1 MQWLVRV
8 DNTARVTALQEGTAI
23 AGENIPFSNIDQL
36 VGAGVTVDS
45 VDSYGIG
52 FLMFNCQKEPFN
64 DKRVRQ
70 AFHYAIDY
78 DKLIKNQLGG
88 NAETL
93 TSYLPKDNPAYHEAS
108 TVYKHDP
115 EKAKALLKEAGQEN
129 LEVKLLVIDNWIK
142 DLSAQIQQDLQAV
155 GMNVTL
161 DVQAAPYPTMAAS
174 KTDEILPF
182 DVFLAPGDV
191 SCFGTN
197 ADVHL
202 AWFYGENTDWC
213 QGRSCWAK
221 AGDGKCQEFN
231 EYLDQARKAT
241 DAKTRQEAYNKCF
254 DIISEEVPLYPL
266 FHKKVVTGYW
276 AGLIEG
282 FEPSPT
288 TGLYFQNA
296 KLK

>member
-1 MQWLVRV
+1 MVA
-8 DNTARVTALQEGTAI
+8 TG
-23 AGENIPFSNIDQL
+23 
-36 VGAGVTVDS
+36 
-45 VDSYGIG
+45 
-52 FLMFNCQKEPFN
+52 
-64 DKRVRQ
+64 KRQVST
-70 AFHYAIDY
+70 
-78 DKLIKNQLGG
+78 IKNQLGG

-241 DAKTRQEAYNKCF
+241 DANTRQEAYNKCF

-296 KLK
+296 KLKS

>member
-1 MQWLVRV
+1 ML
-8 DNTARVTALQEGTAI
+8 
-23 AGENIPFSNIDQL
+23 
-36 VGAGVTVDS
+36 
-45 VDSYGIG
+45 
-52 FLMFNCQKEPFN
+52 
-64 DKRVRQ
+64 
-70 AFHYAIDY
+70 DY
-78 DKLIKNQLGG
+78 
-88 NAETL
+88 
-93 TSYLPKDNPAYHEAS
+93 
-108 TVYKHDP
+108 
-115 EKAKALLKEAGQEN
+115 
-129 LEVKLLVIDNWIK
+129 
-142 DLSAQIQQDLQAV
+142 
-155 GMNVTL
+155 
-161 DVQAAPYPTMAAS
+161 
-174 KTDEILPF
+174 

-241 DAKTRQEAYNKCF
+241 DANTRQEAYNKCF